1 MKFSAQ
7 CVENFLYHFISYFPL
22 IFECKMSQ
30 ICSIC
35 EKKSC
40 FLLVFELYLKMSL
53 KELLKWLFWETIIS
67 NGKADC
73 VLRLKHPFVKEM
85 FFLFPEKNK
94 FNPSF

>member
-1 MKFSAQ
+1 
-7 CVENFLYHFISYFPL
+7 
-22 IFECKMSQ
+22 
-30 ICSIC
+30 
-35 EKKSC
+35 
-40 FLLVFELYLKMSL
+40 MSL

-94 FNPSF
+94 FNLSF